1 MAMESVFSLL
11 LGIVLAVWLFA
22 LVILILQVIGQWK
35 SYKKAGKG
43 GWESLIP
50 IYNVVVQCQIVGLNP
65 LWIVLVIGGGMV
77 LNLIPILGQ
86 LAATFLS
93 VYFAVILSISTARS
107 YGKDDAFGIGL
118 LLLGPVFWMILG
130 LSSAQYVGAKP
141 MKDPVWDFVAGLF
154 GGKKNTD
161 DVSSNTSANN
171 KFCTQCGLKLEKD
184 VKFCPSCG
192 NKVN

>member
-1 MAMESVFSLL
+1 MAMESIFSLL
-11 LGIVLAVWLFA
+11 IGVVLAVWLFA
-22 LVILILQVIGQWK
+22 LIILILQVIGQWK
-35 SYKKAGKG
+35 AYKKAGKG

-50 IYNVVVQCQIVGLNP
+50 VYNVVVQCQIVGLNP
-65 LWIVLVIGGGMV
+65 LWVALVIGGGMV

-86 LAATFLS
+86 VAAAFLS
-93 VYFAVILSISTARS
+93 VYFAVILAISTARS

-154 GGKKNTD
+154 GKKNTN
-161 DVSSNTSANN
+161 DVNPNTSTNN